1 MKKKNY
7 LIEKLSKEEKAYIKR
22 TVMTARNIYFRD
34 NYDDI
39 NNTTMLLN
47 DETAIEE
54 ESVLEKVL
62 NRCQEEIESA
72 VQFENVMSDPKLY
85 NIVKELS
92 LKEKEVLFYLYKK
105 QKTMNETAQIM
116 NLTRKTLR
124 KYRNEAQKNNRKIS
138 KWRQIVMFNDFS
150 LTDQEILKI
159 IDDYQNLITKYSMVD
174 GKINEDIEQEI
185 KLFIFKMLSKNR
197 KK

>member
-1 MKKKNY
+1 MNKWFNKFIDQNCRSPPSPFNSKKLNGGKGYEKKNY

-124 KYRNEAQKNNRKIS
+124 KYRNEAQK
-138 KWRQIVMFNDFS
+138 
-150 LTDQEILKI
+150 KI
-159 IDDYQNLITKYSMVD
+159 IEKLVNG
-174 GKINEDIEQEI
+174 GK
-185 KLFIFKMLSKNR
+185 
-197 KK
+197 

>member
-124 KYRNEAQKNNRKIS
+124 KYRNEAQK
-138 KWRQIVMFNDFS
+138 
-150 LTDQEILKI
+150 KI
-159 IDDYQNLITKYSMVD
+159 IEKLVNG
-174 GKINEDIEQEI
+174 GK
-185 KLFIFKMLSKNR
+185 
-197 KK
+197 